1 MNFIDLDFERARLS
15 HLLFKTNLRSI
26 LFGAES
32 ASDLT
37 LSPQDSSFGKWL
49 YEHALNA
56 YSDQSEIN
64 EIERLHLEIH
74 EIAAD
79 IITLYKNGEIVKVK
93 ESLAHVESLSADLLS
108 MLDQLEKR
116 VFLQNCNEKD
126 AAPCTGNRDEIR
138 ELNRVLHDLD
148 ERVGRQAEISLRTN
162 KQTEAAEAR
171 FRNVM
176 MQAPV
181 GIAILRGEDMMVEM
195 VNEAYLEVVDRT
207 EDQMLGHSLYVSLPE
222 VEESVGPILTNVLK
236 TGEAYQGN
244 EFEVPIVRFG
254 VKEQGYFNF
263 VYQPLYENEK
273 DITGIVVVVTEVTA
287 QVRSRT
293 ALQNSELQFRNMVTQ
308 SQFSKAIFI
317 GEDLTIS
324 IANEALLKIWRRSL
338 EEVQGKKLLDVFP
351 ELVDQ
356 KFPEILRQVYR
367 TGETYR
373 ENEAVA
379 YVDGPGGRKRHYL
392 DFQYAPMYELDGKVS
407 GILVSI
413 NDVTEKVDARQEIS
427 DAVERLSLAT
437 EGTRL
442 ATWDL
447 DLVTMQIIHSAR
459 LAQIFGYSDTTALNH
474 LEFRDHVH
482 PYDREHIVEVAFKKA
497 LATGTYFYEARIFQK
512 SGILRWVR
520 TQGKVF
526 YNDEEQ
532 PVRML
537 GTMIDITEQKEAE
550 LALRTSEDKFR
561 TLADSMPQFV
571 WTGDAHGNLNYFNA
585 SVYNYCGLTPE
596 DLSNGGWLNIVH
608 PEDRHENMVRWT
620 QAIQHG
626 DDFLIE
632 HRFRRSDG
640 EYRWQMSRAI
650 PQRDENGQI
659 RMWVGT
665 STDIHDSKLFIDA
678 LELKVAQRTRQLT
691 VSNDELIRTNME
703 LAQFAYVASH
713 DLQEPLRKIQTFAS
727 RIEETEVQN
736 LSPRGKEYF
745 QRMQASSIRMQQLI
759 TDLLAFS
766 RANSVEKHY
775 ELADLN
781 LVFSNIKEQL
791 NELITQKGAVI
802 NCEELPVLNVIEY
815 QFEQLFSNL
824 IANALKFTKPGVS
837 PIITITSGEISGAS
851 KAQLDPETKYCYISV
866 ADNGIGFESEYA
878 ERIFQVFQ
886 RLHNRTEYEG
896 TGIGLAICKKIV
908 ENHHGVIEAVGV
920 PGTGAVFTVYL
931 PVR

>member
-15 HLLFKTNLRSI
+15 HLLFKANLRSI
-26 LFGAES
+26 LFGAEN

-49 YEHALNA
+49 YGHALNV
-56 YSDQSEIN
+56 YSGRDEIR
-64 EIERLHLEIH
+64 EIERLHLDIH
-74 EIAAD
+74 AIVAD
-79 IITLYKNGEIVKVK
+79 IIPFFTSNQIDKVK
-93 ESLAHVESLSADLLS
+93 DLFALVEQRSADLLI
-108 MLDQLEKR
+108 MLDRLEKGI
-116 VFLQNCNEKD
+116 LTKSIDANEAASSNEK
-126 AAPCTGNRDEIR
+126 REEIR
-138 ELNRVLHDLD
+138 ELKQEANDLD
-148 ERVGRQAEISLRTN
+148 EQVGKQEEISQQKN
-162 KQTEAAEAR
+162 KQTDAAEAK
-171 FRNVM
+171 FRSVM
-176 MQAPV
+176 MQTPV

-195 VNEAYLEVVDRT
+195 VNQAYLEVVDRT
-207 EDQMLGHSLYVSLPE
+207 EDQMLGYSLYVSLPE
-222 VEESVGPILTNVLK
+222 VEESVAPILTNVLK
-236 TGEAYQGN
+236 TGEAYHGN
-244 EFEVPIVRFG
+244 EFEVSIIRHG
-254 VKEQGYFNF
+254 IKEQGYFNF
-263 VYQPLYENEK
+263 VYQPLYENDK
-273 DITGIVVVVTEVTA
+273 DITGIVVVVTEVTV
-287 QVRSRT
+287 QVRSRI

-308 SQFSKAIFI
+308 SQFSKAIFK

-442 ATWDL
+442 AIWDL

-459 LAQIFGYSDTTALNH
+459 LAQIFGYSDTAALSH
-474 LEFRDHVH
+474 LEFREHVH

-520 TQGKVF
+520 TQGKVY

-571 WTGDAHGNLNYFNA
+571 WTGDEHGNLNYFNA
-585 SVYNYCGLTPE
+585 SVYNYSGLTSE
-596 DLSNGGWLNIVH
+596 ELSDGGWLKIVH
-608 PEDRHENMVRWT
+608 PEDRHENTVRWAK
-620 QAIQHG
+620 AIQRG
-626 DDFLIE
+626 DDFMIE

-781 LVFSNIKEQL
+781 VVFGNIKEQL
-791 NELITQKGAVI
+791 NELITQKGAI
-802 NCEELPVLNVIEY
+802 ITCEELPVLNVIEY

-837 PIITITSGEISGAS
+837 PVITITSGEISGAS
-851 KAQLDPETKYCYISV
+851 KTQLDPETKYCYISV
-866 ADNGIGFESEYA
+866 ADNGIGFESEYS

-931 PVR
+931 PVI